1 MSRNRVSNLALAP
14 LIRPNKTILNLKNK
28 KKMVWNVL
36 EYTYTPFGFILSK
49 VYVYTVVH

>member
-1 MSRNRVSNLALAP
+1 MSLNRVSNLALAP
-14 LIRPNKTILNLKNK
+14 LIRPNKTMLNLKN

-49 VYVYTVVH
+49 VYVNTVVH